1 MYTYTREQI
10 NYDAWYSSWMKQ
22 LALNYTLIELER
34 KLHGNRK
41 RVGKEAASH
50 LRAIDASGSM
60 SSQSQRKAQ
69 SRNVLAAT
77 GDEMIA
83 LSDAIE
89 IYELF
94 PEHTKGAQAVP

>member
-10 NYDAWYSSWMKQ
+10 NYDTWYSSWMKQ
-22 LALNYTLIELER
+22 LALNYTLAELER
-34 KLHGNRK
+34 KLTDNRK
-41 RVGKEAASH
+41 RVGGEAASH
-50 LRAIDASGSM
+50 LRAIEASGSM

-69 SRNVLAAT
+69 SRNVLVAT

-83 LSDAIE
+83 LNGAIE

-94 PEHTKGAQAVP
+94 PEHTKGAQVIS

>member
-1 MYTYTREQI
+1 MYVYTREQI
-10 NYDAWYSSWMKQ
+10 NYDTWYSPWMKQ
-22 LALNYTLIELER
+22 LAQNYTLAELER

-41 RVGKEAASH
+41 RVGREAASH
-50 LRAIDASGSM
+50 LRAIDASVSM

-83 LSDAIE
+83 INGAIE
-89 IYELF
+89 IHELL
-94 PEHTKGAQAVP
+94 PEHAKSAQVVP

>member
-10 NYDAWYSSWMKQ
+10 NYDTWYSPWMKQ
-22 LALNYTLIELER
+22 LALNYTLAELER

-41 RVGKEAASH
+41 RVGKETASH
-50 LRAIDASGSM
+50 LRAIKSSTSM
-60 SSQSQRKAQ
+60 QSNSQRRAQ
-69 SRNVLAAT
+69 SGNVVTAT

-83 LSDAIE
+83 LNGAIE

-94 PEHTKGAQAVP
+94 PEHTKGAQVVP